1 VLASVLRPK
10 ALGQRLLNG
19 GKVPAQVVNM
29 RVDNSMSFEQG
40 ERDPMLDPAS
50 PFPKSTVTFIP
61 RLR

>member
-1 VLASVLRPK
+1 
-10 ALGQRLLNG
+10 LGQRLLVG
-19 GKVPAQVVNM
+19 GKVPAQVVNL